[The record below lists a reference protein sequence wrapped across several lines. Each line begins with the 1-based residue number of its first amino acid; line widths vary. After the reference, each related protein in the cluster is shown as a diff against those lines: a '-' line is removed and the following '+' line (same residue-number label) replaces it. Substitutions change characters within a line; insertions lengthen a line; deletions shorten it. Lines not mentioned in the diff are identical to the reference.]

1 MLLLSRLIC
10 IRYERWITYER
21 WVTFYSGLRIN
32 VLLIIPSLVI
42 WLSFIVLIWVDHHS
56 FHFLIALFYISSSL
70 SRSSL
75 HRLSIPYI
83 LTHISG
89 SVPSTHHS
97 HVSLIVWPLIL
108 LLVSISTF
116 SLVTSKSITHEI
128 FLCITSGTQGYG
140 FDHWVFES
148 SFLSFLSPYHL
159 GLRYARVLRPPW
171 GHEIRHYLWQF
182 SLGQAFV
189 DWLKYSRYYVLFYER
204 YFWKH
209 LVSLLLG
216 ILMFDGFLSLE
227 AVHRWYWIHPF
238 VDIRYP
244 Y

>member
-1 MLLLSRLIC
+1 MIWLCIVYCSIGHLYHLLRFVYWVYLSSWVLVRFLWVFHSLSHSCYTFGVLRVYVRVLWDPMLLLSRLIC

-97 HVSLIVWPLIL
+97 HVSLIVWTVI
-108 LLVSISTF
+108 
-116 SLVTSKSITHEI
+116 I
-128 FLCITSGTQGYG
+128 FL
-140 FDHWVFES
+140 
-148 SFLSFLSPYHL
+148 
-159 GLRYARVLRPPW
+159 VLP
-171 GHEIRHYLWQF
+171 
-182 SLGQAFV
+182 
-189 DWLKYSRYYVLFYER
+189 
-204 YFWKH
+204 
-209 LVSLLLG
+209 
-216 ILMFDGFLSLE
+216 
-227 AVHRWYWIHPF
+227 
-238 VDIRYP
+238 
-244 Y
+244 

>member
-1 MLLLSRLIC
+1 MRDEKPFTRVSGSLSYPPFHHWWYDFPLLHW
-10 IRYERWITYER
+10 Y
-21 WVTFYSGLRIN
+21 G
-32 VLLIIPSLVI
+32 LIIIHSTF
-42 WLSFIVLIWVDHHS
+42 SFPFFV
-56 FHFLIALFYISSSL
+56 SSPL
-70 SRSSL
+70 SRSSFHL
-75 HRLSIPYI
+75 LSISCI
-83 LTHISG
+83 LIHISNLM
-89 SVPSTHHS
+89 PSSHHS

-216 ILMFDGFLSLE
+216 ILMFDGFLSLKT
-227 AVHRWYWIHPF
+227 VHWWYHIHPF
-238 VDIRYP
+238 VVHQTSILGHVSP
-244 Y
+244 FLWGS